1 MSKYSNARAMRALI
15 KASLQAI
22 FKSPSA
28 IVFSIAF
35 PLIFILVFGFL
46 GNGRSYSIKVAA
58 APGSDTA
65 NMVYGILH
73 QIPVLKW
80 TSGKDSAAIE
90 KDLQEGDIAATISI
104 KQQIDGAGPQYK
116 IMLNSTSGQEDK
128 VRQLQSILKEVLQ
141 RMDPEIQAHMDKL
154 AKVDVH
160 IEQVRVYKTIDF
172 ILPGQLG
179 FSLLASGVFGT
190 AFVFFN
196 MRQTLVL
203 KRFFATPV
211 SRSTI
216 VLSEG
221 ISRMI
226 FQMMGAIIIISLGH
240 FAFGYTLVNGWIT
253 FFEMLTVCAL
263 AMMVF
268 MGFGFI
274 ISSIAKNESAIPPFS
289 NLITLPQ
296 FLLAG
301 TFFPIDNFP
310 KWLQPICRILPL
322 SYLND
327 ALRRIAFDGVN
338 LWDVR
343 MDLLILGIWGIV
355 IYAVAAKIFKW
366 E

>member
-1 MSKYSNARAMRALI
+1 MSTYSNARAMRALI

-46 GNGRSYSIKVAA
+46 GNGRGYSIKVAA

-80 TSGKDSAAIE
+80 ETGKDSAAIMKE
-90 KDLQEGDIAATISI
+90 LQEGDIAATINI
-104 KQQIDGAGPQYK
+104 RPQAAGMAPQYK
-116 IMLNSTSGQEDK
+116 ISLNSTTGQEDK
-128 VRQLQSILKEVLQ
+128 VRQLQSILKEVMQ
-141 RMDPEIQAHMDKL
+141 RMDPEIQAHIEKL
-154 AKVDVH
+154 ATIDVH
-160 IEQVRVYKTIDF
+160 MEQVRDYKMIDF

-211 SRSTI
+211 RRSTI

-221 ISRMI
+221 IARMV
-226 FQMMGAIIIISLGH
+226 FQLMGAIIIIALGH
-240 FAFGYTLVNGWIT
+240 FAFGYTLVKGWIT
-253 FFEMLTVCAL
+253 FAEMLTVCAI

-310 KWLQPICRILPL
+310 KWLQPICRLLPL

-327 ALRRIAFDGVN
+327 ALRKIAFEGSN
-338 LWDVR
+338 IWDVR
-343 MDLLILGIWGIV
+343 FDIMILLLWGVIV
-355 IYAVAAKIFKW
+355 YAIAARIFKW